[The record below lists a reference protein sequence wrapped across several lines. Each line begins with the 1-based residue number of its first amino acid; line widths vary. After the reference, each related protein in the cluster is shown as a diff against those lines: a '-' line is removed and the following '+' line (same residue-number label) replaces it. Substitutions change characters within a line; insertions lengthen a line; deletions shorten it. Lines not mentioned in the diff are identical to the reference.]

1 MKTKRV
7 VDKAKKDRV
16 SFINLQ
22 FTDMLGSLKEVTAP
36 VQSLPDIM
44 KYGAWF
50 DGSSVEGFA
59 RIHESDL
66 YLKPDPDTYAVIP
79 WLSSSDGQRFAEAK
93 NTARLICDIY
103 KPDGNPF
110 DGDPRF
116 IFKRTL
122 KKAHEMGFEFD
133 VGPELEFFLFRDG
146 SSKQIP
152 MDNSGYFDLATDEA
166 HTITREITIALEKFG
181 IDVEASHHEVAP
193 GQYEVD
199 FKYGDAL
206 TTADRLLTLRV
217 TVKAIAQR
225 HRLRA
230 SFMPK
235 PIMGM
240 AGSGMHVHQSL
251 FNIKTKKNA
260 FYDSKDR
267 YGLSKIAYNFIAGQL
282 QNIKGM
288 IAVLC
293 PTVNS
298 YKRLV
303 TGFEAPVYISWARIN
318 RSALIRVPHW
328 FEDKPNSARI
338 ELRCPDPACNPYL
351 AFAVMLAAGLN
362 GIEKNMK
369 LSDPVEEDLYRFDE
383 EKLASK
389 NIDTLPSSLYE
400 AIGEL
405 RNNKLIQDALG
416 KHLYNRYI
424 RIKTREWNEF
434 KMQVTEW
441 EVEKYLDI

>member
-1 MKTKRV
+1 MKTIKV
-7 VDKAKKDRV
+7 LEKAKKDKV
-16 SFINLQ
+16 IFINLQ
-22 FTDMLGSLKEVTAP
+22 FTDMLGCLKEVTAP

-66 YLKPDPDTYAVIP
+66 YLKPDPSTYSVIP
-79 WLSSSDGQRFAEAK
+79 WLNSQDG

-103 KPDGNPF
+103 SPDGSPF
-110 DGDPRF
+110 EGDPRF
-116 IFKRTL
+116 ILKNAL
-122 KKAHEMGFEFD
+122 KKASEMGFEYD
-133 VGPELEFFLFRDG
+133 VGPELEFFLFRNGQD
-146 SSKQIP
+146 KLMP
-152 MDNSGYFDLATDEA
+152 LDNSGYFDLATDES
-166 HTITREITIALEKFG
+166 HNIMREITSALETFG

-193 GQYEVD
+193 GQYEID
-199 FKYGDAL
+199 FKYGEAL

-217 TVKAIAQR
+217 TVKAIAQK
-225 HRLRA
+225 HGLKA

-235 PIMGM
+235 PVMGM

-251 FNIKTKKNA
+251 FSLKTKKNA
-260 FYDSKDR
+260 FYNFENK
-267 YGLSKIAYNFIAGQL
+267 YKLSKAAYNFIAGQL
-282 QNIKGM
+282 RNIKGM
-288 IAVLC
+288 AAVLC

-369 LSDPVEEDLYRFDE
+369 LTEPVEEDLYKFDE
-383 EKLASK
+383 EKLASRK
-389 NIDTLPSSLYE
+389 IDTLPSSLYE
-400 AIGEL
+400 AVNEL
-405 RNNKLIQDALG
+405 RNNDFIQGVLG
-416 KHLYNRYI
+416 KHLYQKYM

-441 EVEKYLDI
+441 ELEKYLDI

>member
-1 MKTKRV
+1 MKTIKV
-7 VDKAKKDRV
+7 LEKAKKDKV
-16 SFINLQ
+16 NFINLQ
-22 FTDMLGSLKEVTAP
+22 FTDMLGCLKEVTAP

-66 YLKPDPDTYAVIP
+66 YLKPDPSTYAIVP
-79 WLSSSDGQRFAEAK
+79 WLSSSAG

-103 KPDGNPF
+103 SPDGSPF
-110 DGDPRF
+110 EGDPRS
-116 IFKRTL
+116 IL
-122 KKAHEMGFEFD
+122 KKAVKMAADMGFEYN
-133 VGPELEFFLFRDG
+133 VGPELEFFLFKN
-146 SSKQIP
+146 SQTNCLP
-152 MDNSGYFDLATDEA
+152 LDNGGYFDLATDESN
-166 HTITREITIALEKFG
+166 TIMREITAALETFG
-181 IDVEASHHEVAP
+181 IEVETCHHEVAP
-193 GQYEVD
+193 GQYEID
-199 FKYGDAL
+199 FKYGEAL
-206 TTADRLLTLRV
+206 RTADRLLTLRV
-217 TVKAIAQR
+217 TVKAIAQK
-225 HRLRA
+225 HGLRA

-235 PIMGM
+235 PVMNM

-251 FNIKTKKNA
+251 FNKKNKKNV
-260 FYDSKDR
+260 FFDYKDK
-267 YGLSKIAYNFIAGQL
+267 YKLSKTAYNFIAGQL
-282 QNIKGM
+282 HNIKGM
-288 IAVLC
+288 TAVLC

-351 AFAVMLAAGLN
+351 AFAVMLAGGLD
-362 GIEKNMK
+362 GVKKNMR
-369 LSDPVEEDLYRFDE
+369 LTQPVEENLYKFDE
-383 EKLASK
+383 EKLASRK
-389 NIDTLPSSLYE
+389 IDTLPSSLYE
-400 AIGEL
+400 AVNEL
-405 RNNKLIQDALG
+405 RNNDFIQGVLG
-416 KHLYNRYI
+416 KHLYQKYM

-441 EVEKYLDI
+441 ELEKYLDI

>member
-1 MKTKRV
+1 MKTIKV
-7 VDKAKKDRV
+7 LEKAKRDKV
-16 SFINLQ
+16 IFINLQ
-22 FTDMLGSLKEVTAP
+22 FTDMLGCLKEVTAP

-66 YLKPDPDTYAVIP
+66 YLKPDPSTYSVIP
-79 WLSSSDGQRFAEAK
+79 WLNSQDG

-103 KPDGNPF
+103 SPDGSPF
-110 DGDPRF
+110 EGDPRF
-116 IFKRTL
+116 ILKNAL
-122 KKAHEMGFEFD
+122 KKASEMGFEYD
-133 VGPELEFFLFRDG
+133 VGPELEFFLFRNGQD
-146 SSKQIP
+146 KLMP
-152 MDNSGYFDLATDEA
+152 LDNSGYFDLATDES
-166 HTITREITIALEKFG
+166 HNIMREITSALETFG

-193 GQYEVD
+193 GQYEID
-199 FKYGDAL
+199 FKYGEAL

-217 TVKAIAQR
+217 TVKAIAQK
-225 HRLRA
+225 HGLKA

-235 PIMGM
+235 PVMGM

-251 FNIKTKKNA
+251 FSLKTKKNA
-260 FYDSKDR
+260 FYNFKDK
-267 YGLSKIAYNFIAGQL
+267 YKLSKAAYNFIAGQL
-282 QNIKGM
+282 RNIKGM
-288 IAVLC
+288 AAVLC

-369 LSDPVEEDLYRFDE
+369 LTEPVEEDLYKFDE
-383 EKLASK
+383 EKLASRK
-389 NIDTLPSSLYE
+389 IDTLPSSLYE
-400 AIGEL
+400 AVNEL
-405 RNNKLIQDALG
+405 RKNDFIQGVLG
-416 KHLYNRYI
+416 KHLYQKYM

-441 EVEKYLDI
+441 ELEKYLDI